1 MTEPLPDGWSVEE
14 TGGLVVLRMPHD
26 RATLTHALS
35 RNELWNL
42 IQILVGTIQ
51 SVEPRANETL
61 LHGFG
66 SVGVLQSLEGWAVY
80 VLSDLRIHID
90 VDPPGPSGHYTLTA
104 VEAAALW
111 RSLMSAYW
119 LADEDISR
127 EIKEGTW
134 LRNDTPENGD
144 ERDDT
149 DGESP
154 R

>member
-1 MTEPLPDGWSVEE
+1 MTEPLPDGWSVEVAD
-14 TGGLVVLRMPHD
+14 GLVVVRMPHD
-26 RATLTHALS
+26 RATLAHALS

-42 IQILVGTIQ
+42 ISILVGAIQ
-51 SVEPRANETL
+51 SIDPRANETL

-66 SVGVLQSLEGWAVY
+66 SVGVVQFLEGWAVY

-90 VDPPGPSGHYTLTA
+90 VDPPGPSGNYTLSA

-119 LADEDISR
+119 LADKEISR
-127 EIKEGTW
+127 GIKEGIW